1 MHEETTCLISP
12 LMVSNGL
19 HSASSIHFS
28 DKNGHRL
35 PYSSHLYPKA
45 THSRGEK
52 IWGNGARCPP
62 LHPYQSRVQTLV
74 RSGRGADR
82 VRLWDHGDP
91 ASVDARFARWV
102 AATEDIKRANEEAG
116 VPAADDEGMFRLLNV
131 NGPSITFQRGAEDE
145 FEHTLDSSHQDAIF
159 KRISEANRQ
168 AEWIVCSLHAH
179 ESPDGKFADHATPS
193 FMESFARDC
202 IEVGADVV
210 VSHGPHVVRGIEI
223 HDGSPIFYGFGDFI
237 VQELLLDRLSAE
249 VYDRHGIDRDATPAD
264 VFDAIEGQYLLT
276 RAFWET
282 ILPVCEYDDGEL
294 AGIEI
299 YPLDLGYNRPRPQS
313 GIPRPADNET
323 AQRILRKLDD
333 CCESYGV
340 DVLIEDGHGRI
351 NVS

>member
-1 MHEETTCLISP
+1 
-12 LMVSNGL
+12 
-19 HSASSIHFS
+19 
-28 DKNGHRL
+28 
-35 PYSSHLYPKA
+35 
-45 THSRGEK
+45 
-52 IWGNGARCPP
+52 
-62 LHPYQSRVQTLV
+62 
-74 RSGRGADR
+74 
-82 VRLWDHGDP
+82 
-91 ASVDARFARWV
+91 
-102 AATEDIKRANEEAG
+102 
-116 VPAADDEGMFRLLNV
+116 
-131 NGPSITFQRGAEDE
+131 
-145 FEHTLDSSHQDAIF
+145 
-159 KRISEANRQ
+159 
-168 AEWIVCSLHAH
+168 
-179 ESPDGKFADHATPS
+179 
-193 FMESFARDC
+193 MESFARDC

-223 HDGSPIFYGFGDFI
+223 HDGSPIFYGLGDFI

-249 VYDRHGIDRDATPAD
+249 VYDRHDIDRDATPAD

-340 DVLIEDGHGRI
+340 GVLIEDGHGRI